1 NKLGLN
7 PPLLTKVEQLNEKLT
22 GTPLCLVP
30 GGQLEDLEPE
40 VSGHGT
46 DWVRKAINKRA
57 FENEATKS
65 FMDTVLQKVRVQID
79 SQS

>member
-1 NKLGLN
+1 
-7 PPLLTKVEQLNEKLT
+7 LT